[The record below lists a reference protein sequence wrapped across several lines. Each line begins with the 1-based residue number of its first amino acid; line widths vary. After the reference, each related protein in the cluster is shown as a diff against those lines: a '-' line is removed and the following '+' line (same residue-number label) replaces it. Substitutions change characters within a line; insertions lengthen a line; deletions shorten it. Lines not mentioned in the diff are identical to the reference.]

1 MTQGPE
7 TGGYH
12 TSEDEHILHKL
23 GYAQELFRG
32 MGGFRNFAISFT
44 IISILAGCLTSYN
57 IGFEHGGPMWV
68 VFGWLLVGLMATII
82 SLAMAEIASA
92 YPTAGGLYYWASKL
106 GSPGW
111 GWATGWFNL
120 IGQIA
125 VTAAIGY
132 GLALFGQA
140 LFDFWFSYTEHMNDW
155 FGASFDASTYILY
168 AIFLTAAALINLLNI
183 RLTSGLNMISA
194 WWHMVGVVVIVGIL
208 IVVPDNHQS
217 VSYVFTQTINNS
229 GFGDGTT
236 QFGLAFLLV
245 LGLGM
250 LLPQYT
256 ITGFDASAHTAEE
269 TNNASRMAAMGM
281 WTSVVVS
288 VIFGWILLV
297 AVTFAIP
304 SNQGALDTVNALG
317 LLVPW
322 IWAESMGQN
331 WAEALL
337 FICVVAQFFCVTA
350 SVTSAS
356 RMMFAFSR
364 DRAVP
369 GHQLWRRVGKNRV
382 PHWSVFGIWL
392 FAGILM
398 IPAVWN
404 YFVGYAVGT
413 AIAVIGL
420 YIAFVIPVYLRWRK
434 GDSWDEPR
442 AWSLGKHYKWI
453 DPLSIAWVA
462 LDHDHLHH
470 PAVQD
475 RPPVGGRLRLAVH
488 QLHDPLVRRHRPDLR
503 RLVGPLRSQ
512 VVQGPRPHGH
522 RGGARALRGGARE
535 ANRNGLGYRKL
546 RRQRAPHGFDDQAPE
561 RARPP
566 GRAAPAHVF
575 PESRHSASRPP
586 SRRPRRP
593 RCPRRRSPPPAGA
606 GRRGAPARAGSRP
619 GRASRARRPRS

>member
-1 MTQGPE
+1 
-7 TGGYH
+7 
-12 TSEDEHILHKL
+12 
-23 GYAQELFRG
+23 
-32 MGGFRNFAISFT
+32 
-44 IISILAGCLTSYN
+44 
-57 IGFEHGGPMWV
+57 
-68 VFGWLLVGLMATII
+68 MATII
-82 SLAMAEIASA
+82 ALAMAEIASA

-120 IGQIA
+120 IGQVA

-140 LFDFWFSYTEHMNDW
+140 LLDFWFSYTDAHERLVRRVVRRLDLHPVRALPVRGGADQPAEHPPDVRAEHDL
-155 FGASFDASTYILY
+155 GLVAHGRRRRDRRDPDHRPGQPPVALVRVHARRSTTRASETE
-168 AIFLTAAALINLLNI
+168 
-183 RLTSGLNMISA
+183 R
-194 WWHMVGVVVIVGIL
+194 
-208 IVVPDNHQS
+208 P
-217 VSYVFTQTINNS
+217 
-229 GFGDGTT
+229 

-269 TNNASRMAAMGM
+269 TNNASRMAATGM

-304 SNQGALDTVNALG
+304 STQGALDTVNALG

-322 IWAESMGQN
+322 IWAESMSQN

-364 DRAVP
+364 DGAVP
-369 GHQLWRRVGKNRV
+369 GHQLWRRVAKNRV

-453 DPLSIAWVA
+453 DPLSVAWVA
-462 LDHDHLHH
+462 LITIIFIIPLYK
-470 PAVQD
+470 
-475 RPPVGGRLRLAVH
+475 VGLPWEEGFDWRFTNYTILWFAGIGLIFGGWWFLSA
-488 QLHDPLVRRHRPDLR
+488 QEL
-503 RLVGPLRSQ
+503 
-512 VVQGPRPHGH
+512 VQGPGPHGH
-522 RGGARALRGGARE
+522 RGGARALRGRVRRRE
-535 ANRNGLGYRKL
+535 RSGPRSRELG
-546 RRQRAPHGFDDQAPE
+546 RQRAPHGFDVKRRSELVRQGEPLRRMRSGDRHAAHPGRLRGGDAGLRVLEDGDLLGSGVPVEELE
-561 RARPP
+561 REQVAGRVGLAALDVLDRDHDARRRPRGRQPRALARPRPGGRPTRPRPGRGRPRAGRPP
-566 GRAAPAHVF
+566 GPRAR
-575 PESRHSASRPP
+575 SSSRPRP
-586 SRRPRRP
+586 S
-593 RCPRRRSPPPAGA
+593 
-606 GRRGAPARAGSRP
+606 AR
-619 GRASRARRPRS
+619 